1 VAERDPDVIDCDAM
15 TLTSPRYIGVDVGG
29 TKTLSVLVELPPH
42 GGRPHVLDRELLPS
56 LAHSDEA
63 LGMIVQSVNALME
76 RDATVPAAIGVGLA
90 GFVDR
95 RGIVRRAPNTPGLV
109 GVDVAGELGLRFDLP
124 TLVDNDANCAAVA
137 AHRIVG
143 GGCESLVAVTLGT
156 GIGGG
161 VILDGKLLRG
171 ANGFAGEPG
180 HMVIDP
186 DGPLCPCGQRGCWE
200 TYASGTGLARLAR
213 EAAKTGRAPRL
224 LELAG
229 SLDAIRGEHVTG
241 LLDERD
247 PGAVE
252 VFREF
257 AGYVALGVA
266 NLVMLLD
273 PEAVVIG
280 GGMSSHGDLLEQ
292 LVGAELE
299 SRFTGA
305 VRERN
310 VRIMVTPGGPE
321 AGAIGAAI
329 LGAYRQGS

>member
-1 VAERDPDVIDCDAM
+1 M

-42 GGRPHVLDRELLPS
+42 GGRPNVLDRELLPS
-56 LAHSDEA
+56 HAHSDEA
-63 LGMIVQSVNALME
+63 MNMIVQSVTALME

-137 AHRIVG
+137 AHRIVT

-200 TYASGTGLARLAR
+200 TFASGTGLARLAR
-213 EAAKTGRAPRL
+213 AAAADGRAPNV
-224 LELAG
+224 LAAAGG
-229 SLDAIRGEHVTG
+229 SLDAIRGEHVTD
-241 LLDERD
+241 LLDGRD
-247 PGAVE
+247 PGALE
-252 VFREF
+252 VFGTF

-280 GGMSSHGDLLEQ
+280 GGVSTHGDLLEQ
-292 LVGAELE
+292 LVGAELD
-299 SRFTGA
+299 SRFASA
-305 VRERN
+305 VRDRN
-310 VRIMVTPGGPE
+310 VRIMVTPAGPE
-321 AGAIGAAI
+321 TGAIGAAI
-329 LGAYRQGS
+329 LGAYRQSG

>member
-1 VAERDPDVIDCDAM
+1 M

-42 GGRPHVLDRELLPS
+42 GGKPIVLDRELLPS
-56 LAHSDEA
+56 HGRSDEA
-63 LGMIVQSVNALME
+63 IGMIVQSVSALIE

-95 RGIVRRAPNTPGLV
+95 RGIVRSAPNTPGLI

-137 AHRIVG
+137 AHRSVG
-143 GGCESLVAVTLGT
+143 RDCESLVAVTIGT

-161 VILDGKLLRG
+161 VVLDGRLLRG

-186 DGPLCPCGQRGCWE
+186 DGPECPCGQRGCWE
-200 TYASGTGLARLAR
+200 TFASGTGLARLAR
-213 EAAKTGRAPRL
+213 LAVERGDAPAV

-229 SLDAIRGEHVTG
+229 SAAVVRGEHVTG
-241 LLDERD
+241 LLEARE
-247 PGAVE
+247 PGAMAIFSE
-252 VFREF
+252 W
-257 AGYVALGVA
+257 AGYVALGIA
-266 NLVMLLD
+266 NLIELLD

-280 GGMSSHGDLLEQ
+280 GGLSTHGDLLEH
-292 LVGAELE
+292 LIGVELE
-299 SRFTGA
+299 QRFATA
-305 VRERN
+305 VRDRN
-310 VRIMVTPGGPE
+310 VRILVSTGGPE

-329 LGAYRQGS
+329 LGAHRHST